1 MSDLPKVLLMDADGV
16 LTLNDRPYSHQHA
29 EEHSIEAEQI
39 EPFFHG
45 RFRQATIGKA
55 DLVELIAEHRDL
67 WAWKGEPEALLK
79 KWFDAENNIDQQLLG
94 ALQELRHRGA
104 KVYLASDQEKY
115 RAQYMREVMFPGKLD
130 GFFISCD
137 LGLEK
142 KQPEFFKAVIMQ
154 LQTEM
159 PDLDLNDVLFFD
171 DSQSKIDSALKAG
184 IRAELYTS
192 RDQVET
198 LVSSL
203 ESTG

>member
-55 DLVELIAEHRDL
+55 DLVELIAQHRDL
-67 WAWKGEPEALLK
+67 WAWKGEPEELLR
-79 KWFDAENNIDQQLLG
+79 KWFDAENNIDQQLLEM
-94 ALQELRHRGA
+94 LQELRRRGV

-142 KQPEFFKAVIMQ
+142 KQPEFFQAVFTRLKSELPELELPQ
-154 LQTEM
+154 
-159 PDLDLNDVLFFD
+159 VLFFD
-171 DSQSKIDSALKAG
+171 DSQGKVDSARAAG
-184 IRAELYTS
+184 IQAELYTERS
-192 RDQVET
+192 QVEK
-198 LVSSL
+198 LI
-203 ESTG
+203 TGRVPQ